1 MIVTLVFVIRL
12 YVVKASSFSVMY
24 VVGRMFEMGK
34 ELPLAECAFG
44 WGQVLRLY
52 SDYLDINGTPYAL
65 RALTRIRPTF
75 RMVMGIPSARLELWF
90 GRKKVILRG
99 IAAIE
104 DARAVLEYLSSWC
117 QRESIFEQPTAS
129 VFAVQKKRGNERFG
143 ESLPTV
149 PVPVRLL
156 AGEEAYY
163 SVVATLCGEPIG
175 EASRVTYPARD
186 QGTLILTNRR
196 MIYIG
201 RKSQV
206 VVDYAHLLHVSLL
219 RGAIAV
225 ETDYRDRREIFE
237 IRKPEEC
244 AQYLETILERYAQEA
259 RQQQPEHTTDDRELT
274 PEKQEWAVG
283 IPYGRPNQ
291 MQPTDEIE
299 IDGLIRRN
307 WRVERMRTRLRNT
320 DDYQN
325 GWQGQPALTTPMPAN
340 VAADMVP
347 DGVADV
353 LSQEAGGRDER
364 L

>member
-1 MIVTLVFVIRL
+1 
-12 YVVKASSFSVMY
+12 
-24 VVGRMFEMGK
+24 MFEMSK
-34 ELPLAECAFG
+34 EQPLAECAFG
-44 WGQVLRLY
+44 WGQVFRLY
-52 SDYLDINGTPYAL
+52 SDYMDINGTPYAL

-75 RMVMGIPSARLELWF
+75 RTVMGIPSARLELWF

-99 IAAIE
+99 IAAVE

-117 QRESIFEQPTAS
+117 QQESILEQPTAS
-129 VFAVQKKRGNERFG
+129 VIAVRKKRRNQRLR
-143 ESLPTV
+143 ESLPSI

-156 AGEEAYY
+156 AGEVAYY
-163 SVVATLCGEPIG
+163 SAVATLCGEPIG
-175 EASRVTYPARD
+175 EGSRITYPVRD

-206 VVDYAHLLHVSLL
+206 VIDYAHLLHASRL

-225 ETDYRDRREIFE
+225 ESDYRDRREIFE

-259 RQQQPEHTTDDRELT
+259 RQQQPEHTTDDRGLT
-274 PEKQEWAVG
+274 LEKQGWAVG
-283 IPYGRPNQ
+283 AITYGRPNE

-299 IDGLIRRN
+299 IDGLIKRS

-325 GWQGQPALTTPMPAN
+325 GWQGQPAVTTPMPADI
-340 VAADMVP
+340 AADMVP
-347 DGVADV
+347 DGVADA